1 MAKQRQKRKS
11 SKKRLNPLERKR
23 IEAGM
28 KEATS
33 KITALSPDQVAP
45 VVSKV
50 KNLPFQKKSVLI
62 LLLVDL

>member
-33 KITALSPDQVAP
+33 KITALSSDQVAP

-50 KNLPFQKKSVLI
+50 RKPFQKKSVI
-62 LLLVDL
+62 YSFIS